1 MELRAGLAAALP
13 PLFGRAAD
21 AKTALFAMQEE
32 AIFPAG
38 GVAAARPGRRRVTA
52 QREGR
57 EGERRKQKNQI
68 AKRIARNFPW
78 CLGGGR
84 TTASKFASWDREA
97 RDIFRPWF

>member
-57 EGERRKQKNQI
+57 EGERRKQKKPN
-68 AKRIARNFPW
+68 
-78 CLGGGR
+78 
-84 TTASKFASWDREA
+84 REA
-97 RDIFRPWF
+97 HRAKFPLVLGRRTNHSL